1 MKYDMNW
8 NKFCQNFSKTFQFIT
23 DNSCT
28 GCMVIDNADINT
40 AQKFIFQLVLVYQM
54 SLTNK
59 LSDTKNYELKVKI
72 T

>member
-1 MKYDMNW
+1 
-8 NKFCQNFSKTFQFIT
+8 
-23 DNSCT
+23 
-28 GCMVIDNADINT
+28 MVIDNADINT

-59 LSDTKNYELKVKI
+59 PFDTKNYELKVKI